1 MSIAERLAEV
11 RRRLTEAAGRAG
23 RSADEVRL
31 IAVSKTFPASFAEE
45 AYAAGQRDFGENRL
59 QELLEKKSH
68 LPMDCRWHLIGPLQ
82 RNKVR
87 KALAAGIQL
96 IHAVDSMEVAGTIS
110 RIASEISAAPVQILL
125 EVNVDGE
132 ASKHGFSA
140 VELKGLWEKI
150 VQLPLLDIR
159 GLMCIPSPVEE
170 AEYARP
176 AFAALRKLAEDLQQ
190 CGPLPLPVLS
200 MGMSSDFEVAIEEG
214 ATHVRVG
221 SLIFGSRRYTSEI

>member
-110 RIASEISAAPVQILL
+110 RIASEISAAGSNPVGGERGRRGEQTRVFRGGTQGALG
-125 EVNVDGE
+125 EDCSTPDAGYSRVNVH
-132 ASKHGFSA
+132 SFS
-140 VELKGLWEKI
+140 G
-150 VQLPLLDIR
+150 
-159 GLMCIPSPVEE
+159 
-170 AEYARP
+170 
-176 AFAALRKLAEDLQQ
+176 
-190 CGPLPLPVLS
+190 
-200 MGMSSDFEVAIEEG
+200 
-214 ATHVRVG
+214 
-221 SLIFGSRRYTSEI
+221 